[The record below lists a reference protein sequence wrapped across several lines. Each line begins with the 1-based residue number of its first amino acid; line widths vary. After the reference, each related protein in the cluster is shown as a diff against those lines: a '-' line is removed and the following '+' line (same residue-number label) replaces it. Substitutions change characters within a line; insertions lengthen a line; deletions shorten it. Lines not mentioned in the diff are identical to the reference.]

1 MCGIAGFY
9 NFEKFSQEKIESIA
23 RQMGDSIAHRG
34 PDTFGFWMDKPSEIS
49 LIHRR
54 LSILDLSSAG
64 NQPMHSPSKR
74 YVITYNGEVYNH
86 LDLRKNIEKNYK
98 SIVWKGSSD
107 TETISCALDCWGIA
121 EAVKKFRGMFAIAIW
136 DKKLKTLS
144 IARDIAGEKPLYY
157 GWQQNV
163 FMFSSELKAMK
174 NHPAFLGEIDRD
186 SIRMQMTAGC
196 IPAPY
201 SIYKGIFKLPPGN
214 ILTIDLSNKTSKN
227 DPVVKCFWSLE
238 KVFNEKGI
246 GNFSGTYEDAVDELE
261 ALLKKSIK
269 SQMLADVPLGA
280 FLSGGVDSSLVVS
293 LMQSQSIQPINTFTI
308 GFEESKYNEANFAK
322 DIATF
327 LRTNHT
333 EYYISPNEAL
343 AVIPSL
349 PNLYDEPF
357 SDSSQI
363 PTYLVSKL
371 AKKSVTVA
379 LSGDGGDELFGGYN
393 RHIYSERWGSAIQS
407 TNPNLKRAFKKI
419 ILSLNPEKYNFLE
432 SFFSKPYMPKI
443 KINNFSNYIDKISK
457 ALSASDNSQLYGSF
471 TSHWQED
478 EGLVLGSKNLNSMFV
493 NRPDLSLSEEMMFN
507 DFISYLPNDILVK
520 VDRAAMGLSLE
531 TRVPM
536 LDQNIIEYA
545 WSLPESMK
553 IGQGEG
559 KLILKKILD
568 KYIPSEFFNRPKQG
582 FALPIEQWLRGPLV
596 DWAESLINRSRL
608 ECESYFDA
616 DMVQRKW
623 SEHKSGKRNWQTEIW
638 NVLMFQ
644 AWLEKE

>member
-9 NFEKFSQEKIESIA
+9 NFENFSQEKIESIA
-23 RQMGDSIAHRG
+23 RQMGDSLTHRG
-34 PDTFGFWMDKPSEIS
+34 PDTFGFWVDKTSQITF
-49 LIHRR
+49 IHRR
-54 LSILDLSSAG
+54 LSILDLSNAG
-64 NQPMHSPSKR
+64 NQPMHSPSGR

-86 LDLRKNIEKNYK
+86 LDLRKQIEKNYN
-98 SIVWKGSSD
+98 SITWKGSSD
-107 TETISCALDCWGIA
+107 TETISCAIDCWGLV

-136 DKKLKTLS
+136 DKQLKTLS

-174 NHPAFLGEIDRD
+174 NHPAFLGGINRD
-186 SIRMQMTAGC
+186 SIQMQMSLGYV
-196 IPAPY
+196 PAPN
-201 SIYKGIFKLPPGN
+201 SIYEGIFKLLPGN
-214 ILTIDLSNKTSKN
+214 ILTINLSNKTSKN
-227 DPVVKCFWSLE
+227 DPSVNCFWSLE
-238 KVFNEKGI
+238 KVLLDKGI
-246 GNFSGTYEDAVDELE
+246 NKFQGTFEDAADELE
-261 ALLKKSIK
+261 VLLKKSIQ

-280 FLSGGVDSSLVVS
+280 FLSGGIDSSLVVS
-293 LMQSQSIQPINTFTI
+293 LMQSQSMQPINTFTI

-322 DIATF
+322 NIAN
-327 LRTNHT
+327 LLGTNHT
-333 EYYISPNEAL
+333 EHYISPSEAL

-349 PNLYDEPF
+349 PDLYDEPF

-393 RHIYSERWGSAIQS
+393 RHVYSKRWGSAIQG
-407 TNPNLKRAFKKI
+407 TNPYLKKAIQKI

-432 SFFSKPYMPKI
+432 SFFSKSYMPKI

-457 ALSASDNSQLYGSF
+457 ALSASNNRQLYDSF
-471 TSHWQED
+471 TAHWQAD
-478 EGLVLGSKNLNSMFV
+478 EGLVLGSKNMNSMFIEK
-493 NRPDLSLSEEMMFN
+493 PDLSLSEEMMFN

-545 WSLPESMK
+545 WNLPESMK
-553 IGQGEG
+553 IGRGEG

-568 KYIPSEFFNRPKQG
+568 KHIPSELFNRPKQG

-596 DWAESLINRSRL
+596 DWAESLIDRSRL
-608 ECESYFDA
+608 DSESYFDA
-616 DMVQRKW
+616 DIVHRKW

-644 AWLEKE
+644 AWLERE

>member
-9 NFEKFSQEKIESIA
+9 NFENFSQEKIESIA
-23 RQMGDSIAHRG
+23 RQMGDSLTHRG
-34 PDTFGFWMDKPSEIS
+34 PDSFGFWVDQTSEITF
-49 LIHRR
+49 IHRR
-54 LSILDLSSAG
+54 LSILDLSNAG
-64 NQPMHSPSKR
+64 NQPMHSPSGR

-86 LDLRKNIEKNYK
+86 LALRKQIEKNHN
-98 SIVWKGSSD
+98 SITWKGSSD
-107 TETISCALDCWGIA
+107 TETISCAIDCWGLV

-136 DKKLKTLS
+136 DKQLKTLS

-174 NHPAFLGEIDRD
+174 KHPAFLGGINRD
-186 SIRMQMTAGC
+186 SIQMQMSLGC
-196 IPAPY
+196 VPAPY
-201 SIYKGIFKLPPGN
+201 SIYEGIFKLLPGN
-214 ILTIDLSNKTSKN
+214 ILTINLLNKTSKN
-227 DPVVKCFWSLE
+227 DPLVSCFWSLE
-238 KVFNEKGI
+238 KVLLDKGI
-246 GNFSGTYEDAVDELE
+246 NKFQGTYEDAADELE
-261 ALLKKSIK
+261 VLLKKSIK

-280 FLSGGVDSSLVVS
+280 FLSGGIDSSLVVS

-322 DIATF
+322 NIAS
-327 LRTNHT
+327 LLGTNHT
-333 EYYISPNEAL
+333 EHYISPSEAL

-349 PNLYDEPF
+349 PDLYDEPF

-393 RHIYSERWGSAIQS
+393 RHIYSKRWGSAIQS
-407 TNPNLKRAFKKI
+407 TNPYLKKAIQKI
-419 ILSLNPEKYNFLE
+419 ILSLDPEKYNFLE
-432 SFFSKPYMPKI
+432 SFFSKSYMPKI

-457 ALSASDNSQLYGSF
+457 ALSASNNRQLYDSF
-471 TSHWQED
+471 TSHWQAD
-478 EGLVLGSKNLNSMFV
+478 EGLVLGSKNMNSMFIQK
-493 NRPDLSLSEEMMFN
+493 PDLSLSEEMMFN

-536 LDQNIIEYA
+536 LDQNIIEFA
-545 WSLPESMK
+545 WNLPESMK
-553 IGQGEG
+553 IGRGEG

-568 KYIPSEFFNRPKQG
+568 KHIPSELFNRPKQG

-596 DWAESLINRSRL
+596 DWAESLIDKSRL
-608 ECESYFDA
+608 DSESYFDS
-616 DMVQRKW
+616 DVVHRKW

-644 AWLEKE
+644 AWLERE